1 MKIEKLTEN
10 KIRIIMNIQDIEKNT
25 NDIPTFFDNIMNS
38 QNVFL
43 DILQKAEK
51 EVNFHTEGCKLLIE
65 AFSTLEDVVV
75 FTITKYSST
84 ESNSINTG
92 DVLNNNSKRKLI
104 VKRKTNTPSLKNAVY
119 ELDNFDYF
127 CDFCNSISKIE
138 NLNIDKLAKKI
149 VLYNYQNKFFLIFKD
164 VNFKDKYINRI
175 FNILSE
181 FAKFQNFS
189 INFEYKLTEHA
200 TIYIKNNAISKGIQ
214 YLV

>member
-25 NDIPTFFDNIMNS
+25 NDIHTFFDNIMNS
-38 QNVFL
+38 QNLFL

-51 EVNFHTEGCKLLIE
+51 EVDFHTEGCKLLIE
-65 AFSTLEDVVV
+65 AFSTFEDVIV
-75 FTITKYSST
+75 FTITKYSSI
-84 ESNSINTG
+84 ENNPINIDTH
-92 DVLNNNSKRKLI
+92 LNNDSKRKLI
-104 VKRKTNTPSLKNAVY
+104 VKRKTNVPSFENAIY
-119 ELDNFDYF
+119 EFDNFDYF
-127 CDFCNSISKIE
+127 CDFCNSISKIA

-149 VLYNYQNKFFLIFKD
+149 VLYDYQNKFFLIFKD
-164 VNFKDKYINRI
+164 INFNNAYIHKV

-181 FAKFQNFS
+181 FSKFQNFS
-189 INFEYKLTEHA
+189 TNFEYKLTEHA

>member
-1 MKIEKLTEN
+1 MKIEKLTDN
-10 KIRIIMNIQDIEKNT
+10 KIRIIMNIDDIEKNT
-25 NDIPTFFDNIMNS
+25 NDIHTFFDNIMNS
-38 QNVFL
+38 QNLFL

-51 EVNFHTEGCKLLIE
+51 EVDFHTEGCKLLIE
-65 AFSTLEDVVV
+65 AFSTLEDVVA

-92 DVLNNNSKRKLI
+92 DVLNNSSKRKLI

-164 VNFKDKYINRI
+164 INFKDKYINKI

-189 INFEYKLTEHA
+189 TNFEYKLTEHA

>member
-1 MKIEKLTEN
+1 MKIEKLTDN

-25 NDIPTFFDNIMNS
+25 NDIHTFFDNIMNS
-38 QNVFL
+38 QNLYL

-51 EVNFHTEGCKLLIE
+51 EVDFHTEGCKLLIE

-119 ELDNFDYF
+119 EFDNFDYF

-138 NLNIDKLAKKI
+138 NLNIDKLAKKT
-149 VLYNYQNKFFLIFKD
+149 VLYNYQNKFFLVFKD
-164 VNFKDKYINRI
+164 INFKDKYVHKV

-181 FAKFQNFS
+181 FAKFQNYS
-189 INFEYKLTEHA
+189 INFEYKLIEHGK
-200 TIYIKNNAISKGIQ
+200 IYIKNNAISKGIQ
-214 YLV
+214 YFV

>member
-25 NDIPTFFDNIMNS
+25 NDIHTFFDNIMNS
-38 QNVFL
+38 QNLFL

-51 EVNFHTEGCKLLIE
+51 EVDFHTEGCKLLIE
-65 AFSTLEDVVV
+65 AFSTLEDVVA

-92 DVLNNNSKRKLI
+92 DVLNNSSKRKLI

-164 VNFKDKYINRI
+164 INFNDTYVHKV
-175 FNILSE
+175 FNILLE
-181 FAKFQNFS
+181 FSTFQNFS
-189 INFEYKLTEHA
+189 ANFEYKLTEHA
-200 TIYIKNNAISKGIQ
+200 KVYIKNNAILKGIK
-214 YLV
+214 YFV